1 MSLVSVN
8 PVKIKLPLLAKRFSL
23 VTLIL
28 VFISFSGYGQEFE
41 TEEVLLDE
49 LSEEVDYLVERND
62 NGGGKTSKAHLLQLG
77 DYNSSS
83 INQDNSGSFSRPN
96 VGLVFQQGAHNEVYI
111 LQAGSGN
118 KSTAAQFG
126 YGNDYELHLVGDE
139 NNTNVIQHG
148 AKNSVEQYIDADGV
162 DYTVIQQGL
171 NNELIQVERNPE
183 MPAYTVYQRGVGIS
197 IVIENYSVY

>member
-1 MSLVSVN
+1 MSLVSAN
-8 PVKIKLPLLAKRFSL
+8 PVRIKISFLAGRFLLIIFSL
-23 VTLIL
+23 IC
-28 VFISFSGYGQEFE
+28 ISFTGYAQEFE

-49 LSEEVDYLVERND
+49 LSEEVDYLVDRN
-62 NGGGKTSKAHLLQLG
+62 GSGSGKTSKAHLLQLG

-96 VGLVFQQGAHNEVYI
+96 VGLVFQQGAHNEVCI

-118 KSTAAQFG
+118 KSTAKQFG
-126 YGNDYELHLVGDE
+126 YSNDYELHLEGD
-139 NNTNVIQHG
+139 NNKTNVIQQG
-148 AKNSVEQYIDADGV
+148 AKNNVEQYIDADGV

-171 NNELIQVERNPE
+171 NNKLIQVERNPE
-183 MPAYTVYQRGVGIS
+183 MPEYTVYQRGVGIS